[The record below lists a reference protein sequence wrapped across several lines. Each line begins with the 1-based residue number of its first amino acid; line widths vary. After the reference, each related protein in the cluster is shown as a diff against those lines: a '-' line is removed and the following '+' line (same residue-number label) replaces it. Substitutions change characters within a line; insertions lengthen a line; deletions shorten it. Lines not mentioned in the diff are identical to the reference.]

1 MGQCQG
7 HLRLY
12 LINFTKINALKVAKF
27 GSMDILE
34 LHGDILQPGGQLE
47 TPGLVFQQVEDS
59 HYTCWK
65 QFRAQMRK
73 LFKNPTMGVNVM
85 LLSEKDLVQ

>member
-12 LINFTKINALKVAKF
+12 LINFTKVNALKVAKF

-47 TPGLVFQQVEDS
+47 TPGLVYISSES
-59 HYTCWK
+59 
-65 QFRAQMRK
+65 
-73 LFKNPTMGVNVM
+73 
-85 LLSEKDLVQ
+85 LSFIVRNWF